1 MVSSPE
7 IGLCQSGHAG
17 PALDSERRLLD
28 VYREKPVR
36 LTVRIAVPVKEHPKV
51 KLLIYTILKVMIAKA
66 QVLKRAGIFG
76 FSKG

>member
-1 MVSSPE
+1 MAFERTAIFQEFPSPE

-17 PALDSERRLLD
+17 PALDADRRLLD

-51 KLLIYTILKVMIAKA
+51 KVS
-66 QVLKRAGIFG
+66 F
-76 FSKG
+76 

>member
-1 MVSSPE
+1 MLFGPWWKMSLKIISSSE

-51 KLLIYTILKVMIAKA
+51 N
-66 QVLKRAGIFG
+66 
-76 FSKG
+76 SKTLRC